1 MQVEFRSHFWGKK
14 VRLMGQEIQQ
24 LFISSWGLHFNH
36 MIKKYRSVC
45 SQSCG
50 MVLKLSYF
58 ATFTSEA

>member
-1 MQVEFRSHFWGKK
+1 MQVLCASYGPGNTVVIHLIVGSALQPHDE
-14 VRLMGQEIQQ
+14 
-24 LFISSWGLHFNH
+24 
-36 MIKKYRSVC
+36 KYRSVC